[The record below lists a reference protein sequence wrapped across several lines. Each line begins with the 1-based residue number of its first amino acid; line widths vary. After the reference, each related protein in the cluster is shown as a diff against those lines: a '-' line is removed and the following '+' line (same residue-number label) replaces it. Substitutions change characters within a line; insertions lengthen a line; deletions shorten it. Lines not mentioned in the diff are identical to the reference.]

1 MATSPPLVLADR
13 EPVDLVDELSLTED
27 SEYVLSVDGA
37 LTVWL
42 FEGASVPSNRHG
54 HRRDPGQ
61 TWEFKVESDPIW
73 VWARKGGA
81 VVVVS
86 SA

>member
-1 MATSPPLVLADR
+1 MSSSPPLVLASR
-13 EPVDLVDELSLTED
+13 EPVDLVDELSLENGT
-27 SEYVLSVDGA
+27 EYVLSVDGA

-42 FEGASVPSNRHG
+42 FEGTAAPANRHG

-61 TWEFKVESDPIW
+61 TWVFEVEDDPIW